1 MPVWSEEKLCCD
13 VLVIGGGGAGLRTA
27 ISAKLCDTDVL
38 LVTKT
43 KVGSNSNTY
52 ISKAVIAS
60 TGWGTPDDNA
70 STHMADTVKGGRFL
84 NDQSMVAKV
93 TERSHAE
100 IKFLRECGVHFG
112 MHANKPKV
120 IKTPGHQY
128 ARHVYGENWSGSD
141 LVIPLKRRARQV
153 GVRFAEQVFVTRLFA
168 DDNRIG
174 GATGIASD
182 GRFYTIHAK
191 VVVLATGGYAQ
202 IYLNTNN
209 VPGIT
214 SDGQALAYELGVP
227 LKDMEFV
234 QFYPTARG
242 KRGSRLLL
250 YERILAQPGVVLRN
264 AKDEDILEKYG
275 VADATTV
282 TRDRLAQVIY
292 EELNKAA
299 SPSHGIF
306 MDMKALP
313 EQNARQLATLLPSR
327 WWKEQKVF
335 KVAPTAHFCMGGIV
349 TYQHGETF
357 LKGLFAVG
365 EATAGVHGANRL
377 GGNALAEIFSL
388 GSWVG
393 EKAAQRAKDIG
404 AVSKIK
410 GAVEEERFRLD
421 RAYADT
427 GIRVKQ
433 LVHEMKLLMWNKVGV
448 IRQKSGLQEA
458 LNHLLEPCPKAI
470 VSSPNDLIKLL
481 EYQNMR
487 SVAKIVCRAALGRTE
502 SRGSHFRSDYPEED
516 NQNWLKNIV
525 LRKSNSDI
533 VLEKTSVST
542 AGIPLR
548 T

>member
-1 MPVWSEEKLCCD
+1 
-13 VLVIGGGGAGLRTA
+13 
-27 ISAKLCDTDVL
+27 
-38 LVTKT
+38 
-43 KVGSNSNTY
+43 
-52 ISKAVIAS
+52 
-60 TGWGTPDDNA
+60 
-70 STHMADTVKGGRFL
+70 
-84 NDQSMVAKV
+84 
-93 TERSHAE
+93 
-100 IKFLRECGVHFG
+100 
-112 MHANKPKV
+112 
-120 IKTPGHQY
+120 
-128 ARHVYGENWSGSD
+128 
-141 LVIPLKRRARQV
+141 
-153 GVRFAEQVFVTRLFA
+153 
-168 DDNRIG
+168 
-174 GATGIASD
+174 
-182 GRFYTIHAK
+182 
-191 VVVLATGGYAQ
+191 
-202 IYLNTNN
+202 
-209 VPGIT
+209 
-214 SDGQALAYELGVP
+214 
-227 LKDMEFV
+227 
-234 QFYPTARG
+234 
-242 KRGSRLLL
+242 
-250 YERILAQPGVVLRN
+250 LAQPGVVLRN

-313 EQNARQLATLLPSR
+313 EQNAKQLASLLPSR

-349 TYQHGETF
+349 TNQHGETF

-487 SVAKIVCRAALGRTE
+487 SVAKIVCRAALGHTE

-542 AGIPLR
+542 ARIPLR